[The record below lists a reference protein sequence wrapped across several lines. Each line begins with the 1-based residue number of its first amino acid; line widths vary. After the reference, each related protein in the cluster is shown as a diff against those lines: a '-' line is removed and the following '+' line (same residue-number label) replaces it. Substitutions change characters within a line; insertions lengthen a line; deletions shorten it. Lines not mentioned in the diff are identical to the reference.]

1 MGFINVLF
9 KFLLALKHTRDL
21 SEEAMNFQFMYH
33 WTIFHSIEFIV
44 KENFSH
50 SSLMFHGEF
59 ALNHFLCDLF
69 QRLMIFAIERM
80 ISNLEFINAMISNC
94 L

>member
-1 MGFINVLF
+1 
-9 KFLLALKHTRDL
+9 
-21 SEEAMNFQFMYH
+21 
-33 WTIFHSIEFIV
+33 
-44 KENFSH
+44 
-50 SSLMFHGEF
+50 MFHGEF
-59 ALNHFLCDLF
+59 ALNPFLCDLF